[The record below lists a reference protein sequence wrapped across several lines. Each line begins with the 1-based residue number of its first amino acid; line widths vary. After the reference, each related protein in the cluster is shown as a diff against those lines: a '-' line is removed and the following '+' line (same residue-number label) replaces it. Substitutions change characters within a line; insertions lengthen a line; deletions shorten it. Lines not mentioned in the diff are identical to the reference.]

1 MRILITGAD
10 GMLGESL
17 FAQLKKKDH
26 ILFAFSH
33 SKKTRDL
40 TPLEITDHEQVAKV
54 ITTHKPDIIIHLA
67 ALTNVDYCEE
77 YPSEAFRVNFEAT
90 KNIASICKKED
101 IRLYFISTGAVFSG
115 EKKEPY
121 IENDICGPVNVY
133 GETKLKAEEEVK
145 KLSSYCIIRTG
156 WLIGG
161 GNKDT
166 KFVSFILTQLK
177 NKAPLLRA
185 VSDIYG
191 SPTLTFDLAETIIK
205 LIERKAQG
213 TLHAVNRGVATRFDI
228 TKKIL
233 EILKSDVT
241 LDAVPFGYFKEKA
254 KRPFME
260 ALDSS
265 KLKSKYHLSLPP
277 WQVSLRTYIKS
288 LT

>member
-17 FAQLKKKDH
+17 LTQLKKKDH

-33 SKKTRDL
+33 TKKTKDL
-40 TPLEITDHEQVAKV
+40 TPLEITEHAQVEKV

-67 ALTNVDYCEE
+67 ALTNVDHCELNRK
-77 YPSEAFRVNFEAT
+77 EAFKVNYEAT
-90 KNIASICKKED
+90 KNIVSICKKEN
-101 IRLYFISTGAVFSG
+101 IHLYFLSTGAVFSG
-115 EKKEPY
+115 EKKKPY
-121 IENDICGPVNVY
+121 IENDVCSPVNVY

-161 GNKDT
+161 GSKDT
-166 KFVSFILTQLK
+166 KFVSLILSQLK
-177 NKAPLLRA
+177 NKVPLLRA
-185 VSDIYG
+185 VSDVYG
-191 SPTLTFDLAETIIK
+191 SPTLTFDLAEGIIK
-205 LIERKAQG
+205 LIKRNAVG
-213 TLHAVNRGVATRFDI
+213 ILHVVNRGMATRFDI
-228 TKKIL
+228 SKKIL
-233 EILKSDVT
+233 EILKSNVA
-241 LDAVPFGYFKEKA
+241 LEEVPFGYFKEKA
-254 KRPFME
+254 NRPRME

>member
-1 MRILITGAD
+1 
-10 GMLGESL
+10 MLGESL
-17 FAQLKKKDH
+17 LTQLKKKDYS
-26 ILFAFSH
+26 LFAFSH
-33 SKKTRDL
+33 TKKTRDL

-67 ALTNVDYCEE
+67 ALTNVDYCESH
-77 YPSEAFRVNFEAT
+77 PDEAFKVNFEAT
-90 KNIASICKKED
+90 KNIVSICKKEN
-101 IRLYFISTGAVFSG
+101 IQLYFISTGAVFSG
-115 EKKEPY
+115 EKKKPY
-121 IENDICGPVNVY
+121 IENDTCDPVNIY
-133 GETKLKAEEEVK
+133 GETKYKTEEEVK

-161 GNKDT
+161 GDKDT
-166 KFVSFILTQLK
+166 KFVSLILSQLK
-177 NKAPLLRA
+177 KKTPLLRA
-185 VSDIYG
+185 VSNIYG
-191 SPTLTFDLAETIIK
+191 SPTLTFDLATIIIK

-213 TLHAVNRGVATRFDI
+213 TLHAVNRGIATRFDI

-233 EILKSDVT
+233 EILKSNVA

>member
-33 SKKTRDL
+33 SKKTRDI
-40 TPLEITDHEQVAKV
+40 TPLEITDHEQVTKI

-77 YPSEAFRVNFEAT
+77 HPNEAFRVNFEAT
-90 KNIASICKKED
+90 KNIVSICKKEN
-101 IRLYFISTGAVFSG
+101 IHLYFMSTGAVFSG
-115 EKKEPY
+115 EKKTPY
-121 IENDICGPVNVY
+121 IENDVCGPVNVY
-133 GETKLKAEEEVK
+133 GKTKLQAEAEVK

-161 GNKDT
+161 GSKDT
-166 KFVSFILTQLK
+166 KFVSFILSQLK
-177 NKAPLLRA
+177 NKTPLLRA
-185 VSDIYG
+185 VSDVYG
-191 SPTLTFDLAETIIK
+191 SPTLTFDLATIIIK
-205 LIERKAQG
+205 LIERNAQG
-213 TLHAVNRGVATRFDI
+213 TLHAVNRGMATRFDI
-228 TKKIL
+228 SKKIL
-233 EILKSDVT
+233 EILKSDVA
-241 LDAVPFGYFKEKA
+241 LEAVPFGYFKEKA
-254 KRPFME
+254 KRPRME

>member
-77 YPSEAFRVNFEAT
+77 YPNEAFSVNFEAT

-177 NKAPLLRA
+177 K
-185 VSDIYG
+185 
-191 SPTLTFDLAETIIK
+191 
-205 LIERKAQG
+205 
-213 TLHAVNRGVATRFDI
+213 
-228 TKKIL
+228 
-233 EILKSDVT
+233 
-241 LDAVPFGYFKEKA
+241 
-254 KRPFME
+254 
-260 ALDSS
+260 
-265 KLKSKYHLSLPP
+265 
-277 WQVSLRTYIKS
+277 
-288 LT
+288 

>member
-1 MRILITGAD
+1 
-10 GMLGESL
+10 MLGESL
-17 FAQLKKKDH
+17 LAQLKKKDH

-33 SKKTRDL
+33 TKKTRDVI
-40 TPLEITDHEQVAKV
+40 PLEITDHEQVTKV

-67 ALTNVDYCEE
+67 ALTNVDYCESH
-77 YPSEAFRVNFEAT
+77 PDEAYNVNFEAT
-90 KNIASICKKED
+90 KNIVSICKKES
-101 IRLYFISTGAVFSG
+101 IHLYFMSTGAVFSG
-115 EKKEPY
+115 NKKNPY
-121 IENDICGPVNVY
+121 IENDVCGPVNVY
-133 GETKLKAEEEVK
+133 GKTKLKAEEEVN
-145 KLSSYCIIRTG
+145 KLLSYCIIRTG

-166 KFVSFILTQLK
+166 KFVSLILSQLR
-177 NKAPLLRA
+177 NKVPLIRA
-185 VSDIYG
+185 VSDVYG
-191 SPTLTFDLAETIIK
+191 SPTLTFDLAETIVK

-213 TLHAVNRGVATRFDI
+213 TLHVVNRGMATRFDI
-228 TKKIL
+228 SKKIL
-233 EILKSDVT
+233 EILKSDVP

-254 KRPFME
+254 NRPRME

>member
-1 MRILITGAD
+1 
-10 GMLGESL
+10 MLGESL
-17 FAQLKKKDH
+17 LVQLKKKDH
-26 ILFAFSH
+26 TLFAFSH
-33 SKKTRDL
+33 TKKTKDL
-40 TPLEITDHEQVAKV
+40 TPLEITDHPQVEKV

-67 ALTNVDYCEE
+67 ALTNVDYCELNRK
-77 YPSEAFRVNFEAT
+77 EAFKVNYEAT
-90 KNIASICKKED
+90 KNIVSICKKEN
-101 IRLYFISTGAVFSG
+101 INLYFLSTGAVFSG
-115 EKKEPY
+115 EKKKPY
-121 IENDICGPVNVY
+121 IENDVCSPVNVY

-161 GNKDT
+161 GSKDT
-166 KFVSFILTQLK
+166 KFVSLILSQLK
-177 NKAPLLRA
+177 NKVPLLRA
-185 VSDIYG
+185 VSDVYG
-191 SPTLTFDLAETIIK
+191 SPTLTFDLATIIIK

-213 TLHAVNRGVATRFDI
+213 TVHAVNRGMATRFDI

-233 EILKSDVT
+233 EILKSNVA
-241 LDAVPFGYFKEKA
+241 LEVVPFGYFKEKA
-254 KRPFME
+254 DRPRME